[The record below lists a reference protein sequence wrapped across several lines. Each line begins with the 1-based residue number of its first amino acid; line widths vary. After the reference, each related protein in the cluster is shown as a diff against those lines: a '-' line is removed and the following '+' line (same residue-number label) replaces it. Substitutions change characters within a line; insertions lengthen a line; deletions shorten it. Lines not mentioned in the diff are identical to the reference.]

1 MTGQLQR
8 GAATSDPMPPEYFQK
23 AVEIVRRYGG
33 VFICDEVQTG
43 FGRTGSKYFG
53 IEHWGV
59 KPEIMTM
66 AKGVANGMPLGV
78 TMATPE
84 VADSFKKLTISTFG
98 GNPMSCAAANATLSV
113 MEKENIPRNSEK
125 MGARLRAGLEEIQR
139 RHPRVLG
146 EVRGKGLM
154 QGLELVEDESTG
166 DRSPNPQAVAR
177 IFEETK
183 KRGLLIGKGG
193 LHGNVIRIS
202 PPMTVSESEIDEA
215 LKILEESFAA
225 MGG

>member
-1 MTGQLQR
+1 VV
-8 GAATSDPMPPEYFQK
+8 PPPEYFQK

-98 GNPMSCAAANATLSV
+98 GNPMSCAAANATLKV
-113 MEKENIPRNSEK
+113 MEDENIPQNSEK

-139 RHPRVLG
+139 RHPKILG
-146 EVRGKGLM
+146 DVRGMGLM
-154 QGLELVEDESTG
+154 QGLELVVDEPGG

-183 KRGLLIGKGG
+183 GRGLLIGKGG

-202 PPMTVSESEIDEA
+202 PPMTVGESEVDEA
-215 LKILEESFAA
+215 LTILEESFAA
-225 MGG
+225 IGG